1 MCLKF
6 REEIT
11 NLSALISLIDDDS
24 GIAFEL
30 FCLFPTLKE
39 KFVVFFIL
47 FFIF

>member
-11 NLSALISLIDDDS
+11 NLSALISLIDDGS

-30 FCLFPTLKE
+30 F
-39 KFVVFFIL
+39 
-47 FFIF
+47 